1 MVVTCFMEIMSVVMP
16 RPSTLATAVLK
27 ISISVVLRT
36 LGRQARVSR
45 PTKTRVHV
53 PEVGYHHW
61 HSAY

>member
-1 MVVTCFMEIMSVVMP
+1 MTCFTEIMSVVMP

-36 LGRQARVSR
+36 LGQQARVSR
-45 PTKTRVHV
+45 PSETRVHA

-61 HSAY
+61 HSAH